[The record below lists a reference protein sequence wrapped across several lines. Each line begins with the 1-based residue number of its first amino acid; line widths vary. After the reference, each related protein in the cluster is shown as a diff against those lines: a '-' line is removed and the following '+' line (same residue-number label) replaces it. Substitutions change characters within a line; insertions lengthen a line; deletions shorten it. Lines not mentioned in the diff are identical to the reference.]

1 MAKDPPGGAALETRR
16 GTSEL
21 RPDGARGHVTEK
33 RAFTART
40 APDGTVTFDDR
51 HVRFGPPP
59 RSAEEIEAA
68 SGPKQTWVD
77 EPGSVTGGMGV
88 LAPQGQVEFDATDE
102 IMRANGMDPY
112 LRQKLAFMDR
122 TRDERF
128 QIAAAWRS
136 ESLREALHRMP
147 GELDRLWRA
156 GGDPAARRRLLFQLW
171 DECAETGSPQ
181 VVATARAVRGTV
193 LAFIRRR
200 LPRGSRHGYG
210 DQELAAL
217 NRSRTSRERFAPY

>member
-1 MAKDPPGGAALETRR
+1 MA
-16 GTSEL
+16 
-21 RPDGARGHVTEK
+21 
-33 RAFTART
+33 
-40 APDGTVTFDDR
+40 
-51 HVRFGPPP
+51 PP

-128 QIAAAWRS
+128 QIAAVWRS
-136 ESLREALHRMP
+136 ESLREALHQMP

-200 LPRGSRHGYG
+200 LPRGSGHGYS